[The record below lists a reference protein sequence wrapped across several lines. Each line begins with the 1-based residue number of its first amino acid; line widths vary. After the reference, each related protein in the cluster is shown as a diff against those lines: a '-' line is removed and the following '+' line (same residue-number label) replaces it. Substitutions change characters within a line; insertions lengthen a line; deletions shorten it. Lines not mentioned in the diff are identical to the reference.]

1 MPRGETVFTPIMS
14 KIHVPSRIHIFLWLV
29 ANNKNLTRD
38 NLARRRSLDDLACLF
53 CTESETTHH
62 LFFNCCVA
70 RVMWETIFEVMGV
83 VIQPDFESMAKW
95 WLKNKKCQCINI
107 CTLAMLWSLWNTQNV
122 LCFQGGAI
130 DWACQEPCGGTTCID
145 NASDASS
152 TTLSRIICSIKVINL
167 RGIK

>member
-1 MPRGETVFTPIMS
+1 MPRGETVFTPTML

-107 CTLAMLWSLWNTQNV
+107 CTLAMLWSIWNTQNV
-122 LCFQGGAI
+122 LCFQGGLLIGHARNPAVVPRALI
-130 DWACQEPCGGTTCID
+130 MPPTPHQLRCLG
-145 NASDASS
+145 SS
-152 TTLSRIICSIKVINL
+152 AQSK
-167 RGIK
+167 